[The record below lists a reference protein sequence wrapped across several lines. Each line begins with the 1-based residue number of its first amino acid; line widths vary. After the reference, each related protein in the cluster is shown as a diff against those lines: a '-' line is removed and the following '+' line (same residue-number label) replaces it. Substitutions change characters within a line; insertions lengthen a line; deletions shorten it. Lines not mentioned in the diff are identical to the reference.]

1 MENTVS
7 LPKQNVKRTDRAW
20 RTRFHCQNRMLKELT
35 EHGEHGFIAKQN
47 VKRTD
52 RAWRTR
58 FPLPKQNVKRTDRA
72 WRTRFPCQNRMLKE
86 LTEHGEHGFLAKIE
100 C

>member
-1 MENTVS
+1 MENMVS

-20 RTRFHCQNRMLKELT
+20 RTWFPCQNRMLKELT
-35 EHGEHGFIAKQN
+35 EHGE
-47 VKRTD
+47 T
-52 RAWRTR
+52 W
-58 FPLPKQNVKRTDRA
+58 
-72 WRTRFPCQNRMLKE
+72 FPCQNRMLKE

>member
-1 MENTVS
+1 MENMVS

-20 RTRFHCQNRMLKELT
+20 RTWFHCQNRMLKELT
-35 EHGEHGFIAKQN
+35 EHGEHGFIAKIN

-52 RAWRTR
+52 RAWRT
-58 FPLPKQNVKRTDRA
+58 
-72 WRTRFPCQNRMLKE
+72 WFPCQNRMLKE

>member
-20 RTRFHCQNRMLKELT
+20 RTWFH
-35 EHGEHGFIAKQN
+35 
-47 VKRTD
+47 
-52 RAWRTR
+52 
-58 FPLPKQNVKRTDRA
+58 
-72 WRTRFPCQNRMLKE
+72 CQNRMLKE

-100 C
+100 CLKELTEHGEHGFIAKIEC